1 VIIIGVDPGST
12 TGLAVLA
19 LVDDRYQCLH
29 VEQIAAGVFPDRL
42 GVVVTDLLATGQL
55 DAETQPALFGGG
67 TVVTGVADGAL
78 LIATEAFVV
87 RGRAA
92 RSRTHQG
99 SEHARRINGWLE
111 SVGKSNGGCRISTRS
126 ASQVKKWA
134 TDRRLAAAGILE
146 QTRGMGHAR
155 DAQRHALFAA
165 RMDLQ
170 WPDPLSVS
178 YPKQSVT
185 QK

>member
-1 VIIIGVDPGST
+1 MIIIGVDPGST

-19 LVDDRYQCLH
+19 LVDGRYQCLH
-29 VEQIAAGVFPDRL
+29 VEQIPAGNFPDRYASAIAE
-42 GVVVTDLLATGQL
+42 LLRTGNML
-55 DAETQPALFGGG
+55 DG
-67 TVVTGVADGAL
+67 L
-78 LIATEAFVV
+78 LVATEAFMI

-92 RSRTHQG
+92 RSRTPKG
-99 SEHARRINGWLE
+99 GEHARRINGWIHGTFPDRMVT
-111 SVGKSNGGCRISTRS
+111 SRS

-146 QTRGMGHAR
+146 QTKGMGHAR

-170 WPDPLSVS
+170 WPDPLSVT
-178 YPKQSVT
+178 YPKDKISS
-185 QK
+185 

>member
-1 VIIIGVDPGST
+1 MIIIGVDPGST

-19 LVDDRYQCLH
+19 LVDGRYQCQH
-29 VEQIAAGVFPDRL
+29 VEQIPAGNFPDRYASAIAE
-42 GVVVTDLLATGQL
+42 LLRTGNML
-55 DAETQPALFGGG
+55 DG
-67 TVVTGVADGAL
+67 L
-78 LIATEAFVV
+78 LVATEAFMI

-92 RSRTHQG
+92 RSRTPKG
-99 SEHARRINGWLE
+99 GEHARRINGWIHGTFPSASARHADQL
-111 SVGKSNGGCRISTRS
+111 SVRS

-146 QTRGMGHAR
+146 QTKGMGHAR

-170 WPDPLSVS
+170 WPDPLSVT
-178 YPKQSVT
+178 YPKDKISS
-185 QK
+185 